1 MNTPTRLLVAAIAVS
16 SIAIPAL
23 ADPATTTAN
32 PGLQRT
38 PINPVSEEVRRALL
52 PQGPAPA
59 PTAPCMAELSMDR
72 IEISKSA
79 DSLSYNINVTITNI
93 GTEAATGWQT
103 RAGAGLGV
111 KVVSEFN
118 WRTTNFA
125 GQLADIGTIPA
136 GARQVFS
143 GSIPVSA
150 IGTTTRQVTANI
162 DRGPDGPR
170 CAYDARR
177 NNDGLGL
184 NGLTVRD
191 WLAAGNA
198 SYVRVAPWAR

>member
-1 MNTPTRLLVAAIAVS
+1 MKTQARSLVAAIAVLS
-16 SIAIPAL
+16 SAIPAL
-23 ADPATTTAN
+23 ADPAATKVN
-32 PGLQRT
+32 PGLQRA
-38 PINPVSEEVRRALL
+38 PVKPVSEGARRALL
-52 PQGPAPA
+52 PPGPAPA
-59 PTAPCMAELSMDR
+59 PTGPCMAELSMDR

-103 RAGAGLGV
+103 DAGAGLGV
-111 KVVSEFN
+111 KVVSDHHT
-118 WRTTNFA
+118 RTTNFA
-125 GQLADIGTIPA
+125 GQLADIANIPA

-143 GSIPVSA
+143 GSIPASA
-150 IGTTTRQVTANI
+150 IGTTTRQVTASI

-177 NNDGLGL
+177 NNDGLGV
-184 NGLTVRD
+184 NGSTVRD

-198 SYVRVAPWAR
+198 SYVRVAPWVR

>member
-1 MNTPTRLLVAAIAVS
+1 MKIQAKLLVMAIAVS
-16 SIAIPAL
+16 SVAIPAL
-23 ADPATTTAN
+23 ADPVATTVN
-32 PGLQRT
+32 PNIQRT
-38 PINPVSEEVRRALL
+38 QVKPLSEETRRALL
-52 PQGPAPA
+52 PPA
-59 PTAPCMAELSMDR
+59 PTGPCMAELSMDR

-79 DSLSYNINVTITNI
+79 DGLYYDINVTITNI

-103 RAGAGLGV
+103 SSGAGLGV
-111 KVVSEFN
+111 KVESEHTY
-118 WRTTNFA
+118 RAVNFS

-143 GSIPVSA
+143 GRVPVSA
-150 IGTTTRQVTANI
+150 IGTTTRQLTASI

-177 NNDGLGL
+177 NNDGLGVS
-184 NGLTVRD
+184 GTTVRN

-198 SYVRVAPWAR
+198 GLV

>member
-1 MNTPTRLLVAAIAVS
+1 MKTQTRLLIAAIAVS
-16 SIAIPAL
+16 SSVIPAFADL
-23 ADPATTTAN
+23 AATKVN
-32 PGLQRT
+32 PGLQRA
-38 PINPVSEEVRRALL
+38 PVKPVSEEVRRALV
-52 PQGPAPA
+52 PPA
-59 PTAPCMAELSMDR
+59 PTGPCMAELSMDR

-79 DSLSYNINVTITNI
+79 DSLYYDINVTITNI

-103 RAGAGLGV
+103 QAGAGLGI
-111 KVVSEFN
+111 KVDSEHTN
-118 WRTTNFA
+118 RAVNFA

-143 GSIPVSA
+143 GRVPVSA
-150 IGTTTRQVTANI
+150 IGTTTRQLTARI

-177 NNDGLGL
+177 NNDGLGV
-184 NGLTVRD
+184 GGSTVRT